1 MDKKN
6 IDILI
11 NDFDKKISIKD
22 IDEINVNEFNIDEYL
37 NKINKNI
44 LNILNK
50 KSKEELPFDILDSEK
65 DNKYSLYAL
74 KIKQKQMKYGE
85 IWQMV
90 IGNYHKFIDL
100 KTGHISGLDI
110 LSNERKIIIELKNR
124 YNTDNSSSRKT
135 NLDKLSKFKIKNPE
149 YTCIY
154 GIINDKNKLGTI
166 KDIEHNNVII
176 KYYSG
181 QKLFEYIFEE
191 NMDKILNFV
200 KNVVSTFT
208 ENN

>member
-1 MDKKN
+1 MNNKKMDKLT
-6 IDILI
+6 D
-11 NDFDKKISIKD
+11 
-22 IDEINVNEFNIDEYL
+22 EFNTKINIEYFDIDEYL
-37 NKINKNI
+37 NIIKKNI
-44 LNILNK
+44 LSILSR
-50 KSKEELPFDILDSEK
+50 KSKEEIPFDILDSEK

-100 KTGHISGLDI
+100 KTGHTSGLDI
-110 LSNERKIIIELKNR
+110 LSTERKIIIELKNR
-124 YNTDNSSSRKT
+124 YNTDNASSRKT
-135 NLDKLSKFKIKNPE
+135 NLDKLYKYKIKNTD

-154 GIINDKNKLGTI
+154 GIINDKTKLGII
-166 KDIEHNNVII
+166 KDIDHNNIII

-191 NMDKILNFV
+191 NTDKIINYV